1 MAPPAHL
8 SSKETKMKKMLAIA
22 LLAIAPMTFAVAE
35 DIDPDIQKRILGA
48 TVKILISTEMD
59 HDRISSGGSGTIIF
73 NGPHT
78 GELGVVRR
86 IVIATANHVL
96 TPTLFSEMLGDEII
110 TRDVSLYSISR
121 YIRDASGQ
129 VRSEESLRPQ
139 TSHLVSS
146 LKVIRYET
154 VDAAFIIVDLKPG
167 SMWLSDLKAVEMAGT
182 PLASRLAIGSDLL
195 VAGSPIMVDPIIFR
209 NRLVQRNIRTLGFQN
224 PGKLLGHLVSRV
236 FTGGNSGGGVYTSDG
251 KYIGIVTL
259 RIGEDFGA
267 FTGIEHI
274 LPLAILDRDVM
285 LLMNP

>member
-1 MAPPAHL
+1 
-8 SSKETKMKKMLAIA
+8 MKKMLAIA
-22 LLAIAPMTFAVAE
+22 LLAVAPMTFTVAE
-35 DIDPDIQKRILGA
+35 DIDTDIQNRVLGA
-48 TVKILISTEMD
+48 TVKILMSTEMD
-59 HDRISSGGSGTIIF
+59 HNRISSGGSGTIIF
-73 NGPHT
+73 NGSHT

-86 IVIATANHVL
+86 VVIATANHVL
-96 TPTLFSEMLGDEII
+96 IPTLFSEMLGDEII

-121 YIRDASGQ
+121 YLRDDTGEIRA
-129 VRSEESLRPQ
+129 EERFLPQ
-139 TSHLVSS
+139 TSLLVSS
-146 LKVIRYET
+146 YKIIRYEA

-167 SMWLSDLKAVEMAGT
+167 CMWLSDVKAVEMAGT
-182 PLASRLAIGSDLL
+182 PRASRLVIGSDLL
-195 VAGSPIMVDPIIFR
+195 VAGCPIMVNPIIFR
-209 NRLVQRNIRTLGFQN
+209 NRLVQRNLRTLSFRN
-224 PGKLLGHLVSRV
+224 PGTFIGHLVSRV